1 MSEPSATLS
10 SRMRVLVVDDES
22 LVRRLSRRM
31 LEHAGYEVHEAA
43 DVPEAI
49 AMLAE
54 SGGFDVVVSD
64 LQMPMDG
71 EALGAHLASQS
82 PQIPILFVSG
92 WGESP
97 ARIAALGPML
107 AKPFSEALL
116 IETVRQVLARH
127 AQGA

>member
-10 SRMRVLVVDDES
+10 SRMRVLVVDDEP

-43 DVPEAI
+43 DAPEAI
-49 AMLAE
+49 AVLAE

-71 EALGAHLASQS
+71 EALRHLASQ
-82 PQIPILFVSG
+82 PQSLRVGVGVPAPRPRAPNVSRRATPRG
-92 WGESP
+92 RQ
-97 ARIAALGPML
+97 ARGDLREP
-107 AKPFSEALL
+107 SRLL
-116 IETVRQVLARH
+116 D
-127 AQGA
+127 